1 MMISQAS
8 QLDATMS
15 RELELDA
22 ALYAQQQLDGALTL
36 FQTTLNDTV
45 HQSVTVCMVQLVIS
59 QYSI

>member
-1 MMISQAS
+1 
-8 QLDATMS
+8 MS

-45 HQSVTVCMVQLVIS
+45 HQSVTVCMIQLVIS